1 MRRWLAVIPLAALA
15 ALAVLFMVRL
25 KGGGDAHYTP
35 TALVGKPMPDETL
48 PPLAGG
54 PPMPLKGEVRPATLV
69 NFFASWCA
77 PCIEEAPTLMALKA
91 QGVRIVGVAWKDDP
105 EKTKAMLAKVGDPYA
120 QVLVDRD
127 GAAGLD
133 FGVSGV
139 PETYVIGAD
148 GKILAK
154 EALPLTADSAERLL
168 EKADGAR

>member
-1 MRRWLAVIPLAALA
+1 MRRWLAIVPLLALA
-15 ALAVLFMVRL
+15 ALAVVFTLRL
-25 KGGGDAHYTP
+25 KDGGDSHYTP
-35 TALVGKPMPDETL
+35 TALVGKPMPDEAL

-54 PPMPLKGEVRPATLV
+54 PPTPLKGEIRPATLV

-77 PCIEEAPTLMALKA
+77 PCIQEAPALMALKA

-105 EKTKAMLAKVGDPYA
+105 EKTKAMLAKVGDPYVR
-120 QVLVDRD
+120 VLVDRD

-148 GKILAK
+148 RKILAK
-154 EALPLTADSAERLL
+154 EARPLTAESAERLL